1 MIYMLPSLHYV
12 QVLSKLGLKKE
23 LDTGSMKLC
32 GMRLERLSSL
42 TPLPFAV
49 AQKASLLV
57 QQVVAHAN
65 NQPDK
70 KFLKEFATLK
80 YACHLS
86 MYYVLTI
93 SPNHFI
99 FIFIEGVDVCLA
111 HG

>member
-1 MIYMLPSLHYV
+1 MLLSLNDV

-80 YACHLS
+80 YAFL
-86 MYYVLTI
+86 I
-93 SPNHFI
+93 Q
-99 FIFIEGVDVCLA
+99 
-111 HG
+111 

>member
-1 MIYMLPSLHYV
+1 MILTQYPCDQSLEPHIGASGAYHIHFDVAV

-80 YACHLS
+80 
-86 MYYVLTI
+86 
-93 SPNHFI
+93 
-99 FIFIEGVDVCLA
+99 
-111 HG
+111 